1 MEFLI
6 NYIYV
11 PIVVLLL
18 FGAAIFVHEW
28 GHYIVARLC
37 GLKVEAFA
45 IGFGKPIYAWTSKD
59 GIEYSI
65 RWIPA
70 GGYVKLPQMLTSEA
84 LEGDAE
90 APQEELPPASPLA
103 KILVAFAGPFMNVV
117 FAFAIA
123 TYVFVFGLPIK
134 INPAIVGPMDTASE
148 EYQTGVRP
156 DDHIVKVNGKEAKT
170 WEKVFN
176 QVIFAETNRIDV
188 VVDRNG
194 EQLTYNLK
202 AEINDR
208 VGIKT
213 LNLPTKDKPFI
224 TAVSPG
230 DPAEKAGVQ
239 PNDRIVEFDGIKI
252 ASTRQFIDAVHE
264 RGGKECELIVERA
277 KSDGTNVTAELCTLM
292 VTPMGEEGGKVA
304 KIGVRLD
311 EKSVYE
317 VQKPGPLP
325 WVLVGDVFEQIKLTM
340 YALANSK
347 KTGVGISDLSG
358 PVGILSVLAS
368 QVKADLRLAM
378 KFMILL
384 NLSLAIMNLL
394 PIPVLDGGHIV
405 MAILERVR
413 GVPLGVR
420 VQEYVTTAFA
430 LLLISFMLFVTY
442 EDVKRFPLF
451 KHMFTQETEIREKG
465 SSAPAAKSAP
475 EKSAEQPK
483 EPAPAESVPNSAP
496 PLAN

>member
-28 GHYIVARLC
+28 GHYIVARWC

-45 IGFGKPIYAWTSKD
+45 IGFGKPIYAWTNKE

-84 LEGDAE
+84 LEGDNQE
-90 APQEELPPASPLA
+90 GKEELPPASPLS
-103 KILVAFAGPFMNVV
+103 KILVAFAGPAMNVV

-123 TYVFVFGLPIK
+123 TFVYVFGLPIK
-134 INPAIVGPMDTASE
+134 INPAIIGPMDTKSE
-148 EYQTGVRP
+148 AYQTGVREN
-156 DDHIVKVNGKEAKT
+156 DQIVKVNGQEAKT

-176 QVIFAETNRIDV
+176 QVIFAETNRVDV

-194 EQLTYNLK
+194 ELLTFNLK
-202 AEINDR
+202 ADINDR

-213 LNLPTKDKPFI
+213 LDLPTKDKPFV
-224 TAVSPG
+224 TMVQE
-230 DPAEKAGVQ
+230 DNPADKAGVK

-252 ASTRQFIDAVHE
+252 ASTSQFIKAVHE
-264 RGGKECELIVERA
+264 RGGKECQLIVERE
-277 KSDGTNVTAELCTLM
+277 KMVGTNITTDLCTLT
-292 VTPMGEEGGKVA
+292 VTPKGEPGGKIA
-304 KIGVRLD
+304 KIGVGLD
-311 EKSVYE
+311 EKAVYE
-317 VQKPGPLP
+317 VQRPGPLP
-325 WVLVGDVFEQIKLTM
+325 WVLVDEVFQQIKLTM

-347 KTGVGISDLSG
+347 KTGVGVSDLSG
-358 PVGILSVLAS
+358 PVGILYVLAS

-405 MAILERVR
+405 MAVLEKVR

-420 VQEYVTTAFA
+420 IQEYITTVFA
-430 LLLISFMLFVTY
+430 VLLIGFMLFVTFA
-442 EDVKRFPLF
+442 DVKRVPLF
-451 KHMFTQETEIREKG
+451 NYMFNQKTEIREKG
-465 SSAPAAKSAP
+465 ETDPAGEPAKEVTPETAPAEP
-475 EKSAEQPK
+475 TP
-483 EPAPAESVPNSAP
+483 EPAPAN
-496 PLAN
+496 

>member
-11 PIVVLLL
+11 PIVVLVL

-45 IGFGKPIYAWTSKD
+45 IGFGKPIYAWTNKE

-70 GGYVKLPQMLTSEA
+70 GGYVKLPQMLTSET
-84 LEGDAE
+84 LEGE
-90 APQEELPPASPLA
+90 GPQEELPPASPIA

-123 TYVFVFGLPIK
+123 TYVFFFGLPIK
-134 INPAIVGPMDTASE
+134 INPAIIGPMDTASE
-148 EYQTGVRP
+148 EYKAGVRGE
-156 DDHIVKVNGKEAKT
+156 DHIMTVNGKEAKT
-170 WEKVFN
+170 WERVFN

-188 VVDRNG
+188 EVDRKG
-194 EQLTYNLK
+194 ERLTFNLEAK
-202 AEINDR
+202 INDA

-213 LNLPTKDKPFI
+213 LSLPTKDKPYI
-224 TAVSPG
+224 KTVS
-230 DPAEKAGVQ
+230 DDMPAKAAGVQ
-239 PNDRIVEFDGIKI
+239 PNDRIVKFDGITI
-252 ASTRQFIDAVHE
+252 ASTKQFTDAVKE
-264 RGGKECELIVERA
+264 RGGKECELIVERE
-277 KSDGTNVTAELCTLM
+277 KMIGTNITTELCTLS
-292 VTPMGEEGGKVA
+292 VTPRGEPGKKGA
-304 KIGVRLD
+304 LIGVGLD
-311 EKSVYE
+311 EKAIYE

-325 WVLVGDVFEQIKLTM
+325 WVLVGEVFEQIKFTM

-358 PVGILSVLAS
+358 PVGILSVLAT

-405 MAILERVR
+405 MAILEKIR

-442 EDVKRFPLF
+442 ADVKRFWLF
-451 KHMFTQETEIREKG
+451 KHMFTQETEIRTKEDSG
-465 SSAPAAKSAP
+465 PPAKP
-475 EKSAEQPK
+475 
-483 EPAPAESVPNSAP
+483 
-496 PLAN
+496 